1 MTNHDVPTIDW
12 PPYSPDLN
20 PIENLWSIVKRQRTK
35 KFGVP
40 RTRQELIYQ
49 IMTIWDDL
57 DPQIAINLSDSF
69 IKRLYLVIE
78 SKGEP
83 INY

>member
-1 MTNHDVPTIDW
+1 M
-12 PPYSPDLN
+12 
-20 PIENLWSIVKRQRTK
+20 KRQRTK
-35 KFGVP
+35 NFGVP